1 MNAHD
6 LDRPHMTLL
15 KAMSYNPENLGRMI
29 ARLSAHC
36 RQLSADTSG
45 ADKMNPENW
54 IDNDA

>member
-1 MNAHD
+1 
-6 LDRPHMTLL
+6 MTLL